1 MSAKQLTCATQM
13 ATHEGRIKELQEELT
28 TAYKEKG
35 KMAED
40 LLQAGAEIHACRD
53 NARLPALVAACKLS
67 FQSVPCS

>member
-40 LLQAGAEIHACRD
+40 LLQAGAAIHACRD
-53 NARLPALVAACKLS
+53 NALLWQPASSPSKAYLAAD
-67 FQSVPCS
+67 